1 MHLQKIYER
10 LIDYE
15 PSVEYNQRLQSVGR
29 ILKDDREA
37 VENISQD
44 AGPLQGIR
52 QYMASRRENIESLAM
67 TKVLTNHEEAMQL
80 DSPKGLMLHG
90 EVGTGKSMLIDL
102 FADCLPTQKK
112 RRVHFNTFM
121 LDIYAQ
127 LEHFRRDRIRRLSSE
142 LGEEHSLIWLSR
154 NLIKTSPILFL
165 DEFQLPDRTAAKL
178 LTNLLT
184 SFFQLGGV
192 LIATSNRMPE
202 ELAKAAGMEFIAG
215 QPTLLSSWG
224 HRRQGAQRK
233 VQLGGAKEHVEFLEL
248 IQARCDVW
256 ELEGRKDYRR
266 VEAEDVTEEILAE
279 MESAAPLAD
288 SPDAALRASIDA
300 AAQERST
307 GIPTFYKLMEDT
319 TVDPVRQSWQ
329 DQFTPAQLK
338 ALNSLIEPFSAWT
351 PMTLRVYGRDLHIA
365 NTANGVAR
373 FTFDE
378 LCGKSLGPADYITIA
393 SMFHTIVLTHV
404 PTLTVLLRNEA
415 RRLITLLDAVYEARC
430 KLMISAAAGP
440 DSLFFPELRAV
451 AKSDGSAA
459 QEDHGDGVYPETF
472 SEIYQDLSNPFRPN
486 ISSYTSDNSAP
497 DNTERFFQGVTR
509 PGSGHTLAEDALEDD
524 PPNRVW
530 RMTDS
535 ASKYSMGFSEFS
547 DAKSDRRPGSESP
560 KTPDF
565 SRTAMFTG
573 EDEKFAYRRAA
584 SRLWEM
590 CSQTWWNKAES
601 EPNFWRPLPAE
612 FRTWERSINSNDPSA
627 SGITIEARL
636 AEGKT
641 IPMGPGEG
649 YKGSRDV
656 TEKDDEIMFRHNASP
671 FRRAE
676 EPPPKISWTHVWGT
690 VKWGKKAGAWGQGP
704 DGLKERKKGDRGG
717 GDGNE
722 SSS

>member
-15 PSVEYNQRLQSVGR
+15 PSVDYSQRLQSVGR

-37 VENISQD
+37 DESIAQD
-44 AGPLQGIR
+44 VGPLQGIR
-52 QYMASRRENIESLAM
+52 QYIAGRRENMESLAM

-154 NLIKTSPILFL
+154 NLIKTSPVLFL

-233 VQLGGAKEHVEFLEL
+233 VQLAGAKEHVEFLEL

-266 VEAEDVTEEILAE
+266 VEAEDATGSMLTEIGN
-279 MESAAPLAD
+279 AAPLAD
-288 SPDAALRASIDA
+288 SPAATLRESIDA

-319 TVDPVRQSWQ
+319 TLDPVRQSWQ

-351 PMTLRVYGRDLHIA
+351 PTTLRVYGRDLHITD
-365 NTANGVAR
+365 TANGVAR

-451 AKSDGSAA
+451 VKSDGSAA
-459 QEDHGDGVYPETF
+459 ESEDHGDGVYPETF

-486 ISSYTSDNSAP
+486 ISSYTSDNAP
-497 DNTERFFQGVTR
+497 DNTERVFQGVTR
-509 PGSGHTLAEDALEDD
+509 PGSQILAEDALEDD

-547 DAKSDRRPGSESP
+547 DAKADQAGR
-560 KTPDF
+560 KKLPDF

-590 CSQTWWNKAES
+590 CSQSWWTKAES
-601 EPNFWRPLPAE
+601 DTNFWRPLPAE
-612 FRTWERSINSNDPSA
+612 FRTWEKSINDSSSSSSSAA

-636 AEGKT
+636 AEGRT
-641 IPMGPGEG
+641 IPVGPGEG
-649 YKGSRDV
+649 YRGSRDV

-671 FRRAE
+671 FRRSE

-704 DGLKERKKGDRGG
+704 EGLKERKKGGAGG
-717 GDGNE
+717 REGNE
-722 SSS
+722 SS